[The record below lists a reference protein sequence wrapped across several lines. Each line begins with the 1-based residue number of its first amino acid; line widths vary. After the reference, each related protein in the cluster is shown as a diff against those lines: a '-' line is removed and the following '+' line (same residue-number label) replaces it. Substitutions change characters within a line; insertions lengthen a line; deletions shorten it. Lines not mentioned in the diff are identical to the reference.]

1 MIIAFRLLPAATL
14 AVVLAVASGH
24 GDAQPYPDK
33 ALRLVV
39 PHAAGSA
46 PDYVGRTIAGR
57 LGELLGQPVTVEN
70 RPGKNEIVGTEA
82 AAKAPPDGYTLLLVT
97 PAFSANPA
105 LYSKLPYDT
114 ARAFAPVALLAI
126 DPRVLVA
133 SASLP
138 VSSLQD
144 VIAIAKANPGR
155 IAYAS
160 TGSGGGPH
168 LAGEL
173 LKSRTTVQ
181 MRHAAY
187 DALEP
192 ALADLV
198 AGRVQLMLIDF
209 PAVQQLIR
217 AGKVRALAVT
227 GPKRLPAAPDV
238 PTMTEAGV
246 PDYDLVDWFGV
257 VVPAGTSKAAIERLN
272 ADLRR
277 TMQTPEVR
285 DKLRARLGAEAAV
298 GTPADFAALLRS
310 EFALWD
316 KLAREMSI
324 RVE

>member
-1 MIIAFRLLPAATL
+1 MIVSRLLAAATL
-14 AVVLAVASGH
+14 PAMLASASGH
-24 GDAQPYPDK
+24 ADAQPYPGR

-39 PHAAGSA
+39 PHAVGSA
-46 PDYVGRTIAGR
+46 PDFVGRTIAGR

-70 RPGKNEIVGTEA
+70 RPGKNEIVGTEVA
-82 AAKAPPDGYTLLLVT
+82 ARAPPDGYTLLLVT

-105 LYSKLPYDT
+105 LHSKLPYDT
-114 ARAFAPVALLAI
+114 ARAFVPVALLAVL
-126 DPRVLVA
+126 PRVLVA
-133 SASLP
+133 STNLP

-144 VIAIAKANPGR
+144 VIAIAKASPGR

-160 TGSGGGPH
+160 TGRGSGPH

-181 MRHAAY
+181 MRHVVY

-209 PAVQQLIR
+209 PAVEPLVS
-217 AGKVRALAVT
+217 AGKLRALAVT

-246 PDYDLVDWFGV
+246 PDYELVDWFGV
-257 VVPAGTSKAAIERLN
+257 VVPAGSPKAAVERLN

-277 TMQTPEVR
+277 TMQSPEVR

-316 KLAREMSI
+316 KLAREMTI